1 MLGILPPH
9 GAKETL
15 LSLFAADT
23 SEARVA
29 VTVLTGFLGSGKTTV
44 LNRALRSPQF
54 ADTAVIVN
62 EFGAIGLDHL
72 LIESV
77 DGEMVLLQS
86 GCICCSVRSDLETS
100 LRELLARRDDGRIG
114 FSRIVIETTGL
125 ADPAPIAQLALNN
138 PLTAPFLAPARIV
151 TTIDAPCGERH
162 LREHWEARKQ
172 IVLADAVLL
181 TQADVAPDS
190 VAALGAAVAQL
201 NPGAPQVVCTRG
213 DVEPELLLAPGSALP
228 SATAPAH
235 EHHHGDIASLALE
248 DEAPLDWLRL
258 QSWLARLRSAHGAG
272 LLRVKGIV
280 ELEGEA
286 QPVVIQGIH
295 HVFHPPVRLAA
306 WPPGPRR
313 SRLVL
318 IVQGLD
324 TAALRESF
332 RSEVS
337 AAASGATA

>member
-1 MLGILPPH
+1 M
-9 GAKETL
+9 
-15 LSLFAADT
+15 SLFAADT
-23 SEARVA
+23 SQQRTPL
-29 VTVLTGFLGSGKTTV
+29 TVLTGFLGSGKTTV
-44 LNRALRSPQF
+44 LNAALRSPQL

-72 LIESV
+72 LIEAV
-77 DGEMVLLQS
+77 DGEMVVLKS
-86 GCICCSVRSDLETS
+86 GCICCSVRSDLESS
-100 LRELLARRDDGRIG
+100 LRELLARRDDGRID
-114 FSRIVIETTGL
+114 FRRIVIETTGL

-151 TTIDAPCGERH
+151 VTVDAPCGEPH
-162 LREHWEARKQ
+162 LQGHWEARKQ
-172 IVLADAVLL
+172 VLLADLVLL
-181 TQADVAPDS
+181 TQTDLAPGRA
-190 VAALGAAVAQL
+190 AALREAVAQL
-201 NPGAPQVVCTRG
+201 NPAAPQVICTRG
-213 DVEPELLLAPGSALP
+213 EVEPELLLAAGSARAAA
-228 SATAPAH
+228 ATVAQAH
-235 EHHHGDIASLALE
+235 DHVHGDIAALALE
-248 DEAPLDWLRL
+248 CEAPLDWPRL
-258 QSWLARLRSAHGAG
+258 QAWLGGLRAAQGAA

-280 ELEGEA
+280 DLDGET

-332 RSEVS
+332 RQAVTDPM
-337 AAASGATA
+337 AGARA